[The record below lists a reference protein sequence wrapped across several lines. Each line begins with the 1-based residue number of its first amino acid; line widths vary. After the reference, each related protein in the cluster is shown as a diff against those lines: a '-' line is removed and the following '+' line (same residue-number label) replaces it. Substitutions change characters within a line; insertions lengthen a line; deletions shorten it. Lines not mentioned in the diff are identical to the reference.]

1 MNSLTQNLMLAQM
14 DRKMSF
20 FRELQSLETPKE
32 GWIFS
37 IRSALKMSLRQL
49 GVRLH
54 ITPQSVKELEEREK
68 TGSITLRVLRQ
79 VAHALDSKL
88 IYVILPNQV
97 TLESMIESRA
107 RELAEEIVLRTSHSM
122 KLENQEVSKERL
134 QAAIEEKA
142 KKIRNEMP
150 SYLWD

>member
-1 MNSLTQNLMLAQM
+1 
-14 DRKMSF
+14 
-20 FRELQSLETPKE
+20 
-32 GWIFS
+32 
-37 IRSALKMSLRQL
+37 MSLRQL